1 VTIDRRD
8 LLELL
13 QAELLGHLKAL
24 RADPDDEIQESTS
37 KGVQSGP
44 RDAATLSKEL
54 RAGTAEL
61 EQLAPVKESRV
72 DDLTQRRAARRA
84 AAAG

>member
-1 VTIDRRD
+1 VSIDRRT

-13 QAELLGHLKAL
+13 QAELLVQLDAL
-24 RADPDDEIQESTS
+24 HGADSA
-37 KGVQSGP
+37 

-54 RAGTAEL
+54 RAVTAEL